1 MSFASS
7 VHSHQTSFQ
16 LPYTHTHAYIH
27 THTDTHTYAYFALT
41 TLPHPLLH
49 FTSHLISIPLN
60 TPLHQCV
67 GGTQCHASTTP
78 FSSVM
83 QKKESRCWRARTN
96 YLSRTSQLP
105 PMVSQQHQK
114 GSSTSQHLLSYLT
127 VHLPL
132 NCTTCST
139 SFFAF
144 TIPENLFCSI

>member
-27 THTDTHTYAYFALT
+27 THTHMHT
-41 TLPHPLLH
+41 LH
-49 FTSHLISIPLN
+49 SPPYRIPYFTSHLISTPLK